1 MAFRTLKWRRSQ
13 AGDEPAQGSQ
23 RSWPAGPGTAAPGSA
38 GGAAPPFGDDVRD
51 VTRRV
56 LAQLRPA
63 AAWRDHRLFTILAA
77 LSLIPRL
84 IAMLGFRPALLI
96 QDSFSYMAGGVHLK
110 PGQTRPAGYSML
122 LWVLHPLHS
131 LLVVTTLQHLLGIA
145 MAAIVYGLLRY
156 RGLPAWGACL
166 AAAPTLFDSRE
177 IWSESSILP
186 DLLFSVVV
194 VVVTA
199 LLLSK
204 RTPRLWQC
212 ALAGLLL
219 SWATVIRGNGL
230 PLILPV
236 LAFFLIRR
244 VGWKAFTAGLAAF
257 AVPLIAYMS
266 VFFAA
271 YGQFDITDSNGMFLW
286 SRTTS
291 FANCSVIKPPA
302 DLAALC
308 PENQPHGARPP
319 APAWSLPYTLGERTP
334 ADYLWQP
341 GTWYMTDAHPGINAY
356 NNSRAQQFALDA
368 IMSQPLDYAKVTAK
382 EVMLTFLATD
392 KTSSF
397 LTLHFT
403 TAPHVAHL
411 SHYQV
416 HSLDAYGH
424 TTRNTHAAQPWAF
437 FMYVYQ
443 LPVYFPGVIFLL
455 VMLAGLAG
463 VARNWRRWGGPAA
476 LPWVLALFDLV
487 VPVALVE
494 YDYRYAIS
502 AVPLACLAAGLVF
515 IRQRP
520 APGAALPARSAG
532 APSAATD
539 GHPAPDGHR
548 VPTDTAPGSH
558 HATDGD
564 GPAGPRP

>member
-1 MAFRTLKWRRSQ
+1 MAFRTLMRRRSQ
-13 AGDEPAQGSQ
+13 AAEEPGRAGQ
-23 RSWPAGPGTAAPGSA
+23 RTWPAGPGTAAPGAA
-38 GGAAPPFGDDVRD
+38 GSTAPPFGDDVRD
-51 VTRRV
+51 VARRV
-56 LAQLRPA
+56 LGQLRPA
-63 AAWRDHRLFTILAA
+63 IAWRDHRLFTILAG
-77 LSLIPRL
+77 LSVLPRL
-84 IAMLGFRPALLI
+84 AAMLGFRPALLI

-194 VVVTA
+194 VVATA

-204 RTPRLWQC
+204 RAPRLWQC

-236 LAFFLIRR
+236 LAFFLIRK

-257 AVPLIAYMS
+257 AVPLLAYMS
-266 VFFAA
+266 VFFAL
-271 YGQFDITDSNGMFLW
+271 YGQFDITNSNGIFLW
-286 SRTTS
+286 ARTTS
-291 FANCSVIKPPA
+291 FANCSVIKPPP
-302 DLAALC
+302 DLVSLC
-308 PENQPHGARPP
+308 PDNQPHGTRPP
-319 APAWSLPYTLGERTP
+319 APPWSLSYTLGERTP
-334 ADYLWQP
+334 AQYLWQP
-341 GTWYMTDAHPGINAY
+341 GTWYMTGAHPGINAR
-356 NNSRAQQFALDA
+356 NNSRAQQFALAA
-368 IMSQPLDYAKVTAK
+368 IMAQPLDYLKVTAK
-382 EVMLTFLATD
+382 EVLLTFVATD

-403 TAPHVAHL
+403 EAPHVTHL
-411 SHYQV
+411 SPYMKR
-416 HSLDAYGH
+416 SLHAYGH
-424 TTRNTHAAQPWAF
+424 TTRNTHAVQPWAF
-437 FMYVYQ
+437 LMYIYQ
-443 LPVYFPGVIFLL
+443 LPVYLPGLAFLL

-520 APGAALPARSAG
+520 VPVAARAAQPAG
-532 APSAATD
+532 APSAD
-539 GHPAPDGHR
+539 GHPAANGH
-548 VPTDTAPGSH
+548 PATGSH
-558 HATDGD
+558 PAAGGHPAADGD
-564 GPAGPRP
+564 GQAPPGT